1 MRRRVVVLGILGA
14 TLLASAVGAHEEFR
28 VAGIISA
35 YQPPLLQVERPD
47 HTQTV
52 VRLDGQTKVTQDA
65 TDVPAATLKPGLGV
79 IVDAWGD
86 DESDLLALAIR
97 IVPPQEAR

>member
-1 MRRRVVVLGILGA
+1 MSRSAVLLGIVGLVVL
-14 TLLASAVGAHEEFR
+14 ASVVRAHEDFR

-35 YQPPLLQVERPD
+35 YQPPLLQVEGPD
-47 HTQTV
+47 HKQTV
-52 VRLDGQTKVTQDA
+52 VRLDNQTKVTQDSK
-65 TDVPAATLKPGLGV
+65 DVPPATLKPGLGV

-97 IVPPQEAR
+97 IVPPQDAR